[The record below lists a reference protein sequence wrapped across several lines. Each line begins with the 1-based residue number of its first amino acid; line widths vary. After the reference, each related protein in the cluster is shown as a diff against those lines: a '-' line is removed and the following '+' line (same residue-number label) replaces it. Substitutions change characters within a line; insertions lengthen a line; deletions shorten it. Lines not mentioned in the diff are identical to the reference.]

1 MNRLNKNLIEKIK
14 EKYREKIKEKI
25 KKKYFVS
32 FYMIEICES
41 NILFYKNNN
50 KSHIDYYSEELR
62 DFLEII
68 FKKKINNMMEYKKER
83 NKIFRNKFIEILL
96 NNLNIN
102 ELEEFY
108 EIVKDKKIY
117 Y

>member
-14 EKYREKIKEKI
+14 QKYREKIKEKI

-50 KSHIDYYSEELR
+50 KSHIDYYSE
-62 DFLEII
+62 
-68 FKKKINNMMEYKKER
+68 
-83 NKIFRNKFIEILL
+83 
-96 NNLNIN
+96 
-102 ELEEFY
+102 
-108 EIVKDKKIY
+108 
-117 Y
+117 